1 MDGRVGDRIVV
12 KGRRVGEPAH
22 SGEIIQVLGPSR
34 FLVRWVDGRETVLVP
49 GTDAA
54 IERSTQSGDDRSV
67 EELSLTVNLRIRED
81 HDRCQVEAAVETASG
96 VFSGT
101 GEARRHP
108 HDPEVPLIGEELAVA
123 RALAHLATVL
133 EEAAREAIA
142 RHEDRDLHLVR

>member
-22 SGEIIQVLGPSR
+22 GGEILQVLGPSR
-34 FLVRWVDGRETVLVP
+34 YLVRWVDGRETVLVP
-49 GTDAA
+49 GSDAT
-54 IERSTQSGDDRSV
+54 IERSREPGTDRGV

-81 HDRCQVEAAVETASG
+81 HDHCRVEATVETASG
-96 VFSGT
+96 VFTGR

-108 HDPEVPLIGEELAVA
+108 LDPEVPLIGEELAVA
-123 RALAHLATVL
+123 RALARLATVL

-142 RHEDRDLHLVR
+142 RHEDRDLHLVP